1 MDQVRNCFEIYGR
14 FFLTFRFQRETL
26 DHVADQEVEVLV
38 REARNR
44 EVVHGEFAWNF
55 NNHSCLQ
62 LIHFLEAEADLQH
75 QSAQNAL
82 EAIAADQLPLAAT
95 TRLQGKNFVAFKKS
109 SMLIISSL
117 EVEAAVAVDQLFQR
131 VLEAVIIL
139 ASLQPLVTRDQ
150 LKAVHLTPEAEASQ
164 IIQVQIPINLFQTNV
179 FT

>member
-1 MDQVRNCFEIYGR
+1 M
-14 FFLTFRFQRETL
+14 
-26 DHVADQEVEVLV
+26 
-38 REARNR
+38 
-44 EVVHGEFAWNF
+44 
-55 NNHSCLQ
+55 
-62 LIHFLEAEADLQH
+62 IHFLEAEADLQH
-75 QSAQNAL
+75 QSARNAL
-82 EAIAADQLPLAAT
+82 EAIAADQLHLAAT
-95 TRLQGKNFVAFKKS
+95 TRLQGKHFEAFKKS

-139 ASLQPLVTRDQ
+139 ASLQPLVTRNQ